1 MMDDTLTITI
11 TAEAV
16 AWYAAIV
23 ATVSVA
29 VQAAIFFRDRKRVKV
44 SFRMGYE
51 IIGDPRY
58 TGTYTMVYVVNTGRR
73 PFTLTNMGLRYLK
86 GRAAVFTDVT
96 PRMPCL
102 LTEGQQATAIVDQQT
117 LRLDEICAF
126 EAYDATGLTF
136 RANKASWLRRS
147 YWAIRRKLK
156 LI

>member
-86 GRAAVFTDVT
+86 GSHVRPPVQSLGRA
-96 PRMPCL
+96 
-102 LTEGQQATAIVDQQT
+102 G
-117 LRLDEICAF
+117 
-126 EAYDATGLTF
+126 
-136 RANKASWLRRS
+136 
-147 YWAIRRKLK
+147 
-156 LI
+156 